1 MGAWLKVSLPFLLLF
16 FSSFS
21 VSFFFLALL
30 HFNVR
35 QDRELQYFL
44 QDLNSESQVVTPLVI
59 IIYSGMKPKQQKVI
73 EQTQPVLQG
82 MGAWR
87 FILSALKK
95 NWKQKWRTYS
105 KLSGCDFSFVTVPA
119 TMETEAIHL
128 LRGVILKH
136 CSSRQHWVS
145 VSALSVSHNSWW
157 NKEERDGEKK
167 PSSQHLVD

>member
-82 MGAWR
+82 MGAWG

-95 NWKQKWRTYS
+95 TGNRNEGHIPNYQVVTSLLSLYQLQWR
-105 KLSGCDFSFVTVPA
+105 
-119 TMETEAIHL
+119 
-128 LRGVILKH
+128 
-136 CSSRQHWVS
+136 Q
-145 VSALSVSHNSWW
+145 
-157 NKEERDGEKK
+157 K
-167 PSSQHLVD
+167 PSIF